1 MRHYDRWAAGAL
13 ALGAALF
20 ATAANA
26 QGGIKVGTLNC
37 HIEGGWGLV
46 LGSSKEMHCRYQGVG
61 GPDEY
66 IGRMTKVGMDIGYTN
81 GATLVWAVI
90 APTGDIGRGAL
101 DGDYF
106 GGTASATVGVGV
118 GAHGLVGGFHR
129 SFTLQSL
136 SLEGNTG
143 YIDAAA
149 GLGIVHLS
157 EVIPPSP
164 PPPPPP
170 LVAMAPT
177 VQHFAVFFDFD
188 RYALT
193 PEAREVVHR
202 AVDVAQET
210 GMVRIKITGHTDTVG
225 SASYNMRLSIRR
237 ARAVKDE
244 MVQDGLSPGQIL
256 IEGRGFHD
264 PLVPTGPGVREPQN
278 RRAIIDLS
286 SPSVSENYPALTRHH
301 RAL

>member
-1 MRHYDRWAAGAL
+1 
-13 ALGAALF
+13 
-20 ATAANA
+20 
-26 QGGIKVGTLNC
+26 
-37 HIEGGWGLV
+37 
-46 LGSSKEMHCRYQGVG
+46 
-61 GPDEY
+61 
-66 IGRMTKVGMDIGYTN
+66 
-81 GATLVWAVI
+81 
-90 APTGDIGRGAL
+90 
-101 DGDYF
+101 
-106 GGTASATVGVGV
+106 
-118 GAHGLVGGFHR
+118 VGGFHR
-129 SFTLQSL
+129 SFTLQPL